1 MSSQYDP
8 RLAVSQ
14 GGVQAQ
20 ADIDQGLRSYMLGIY
35 NMMVL
40 GVALTGLVA
49 YAIGELGFLNSLFFT
64 AEGRPSMLM
73 WVAVFAPVGVA
84 LFFGR
89 IIQNM
94 STVGAQA
101 TFFAF
106 AALMGVSMSIIFMV
120 YTGTSIA
127 KVFFITA
134 AMFGALSLYG
144 YTTKKSLS
152 GMGTFLFMGVIG
164 LLIAMVVNIFLKSSV
179 MSFIISVV
187 GVLVF
192 AGLTAYDTQK
202 LKEMYIYN
210 NDRSSLGKM
219 AVYGALTLYLD
230 FINMFQFLL
239 SLFGDRE

>member
-14 GGVQAQ
+14 GGVQTQ
-20 ADIDQGLRSYMLGIY
+20 AEVDQGLRSYMLGIY

-49 YAIGELGFLNSLFFT
+49 YAIGELGFLNSLFFN
-64 AEGRPSMLM
+64 EMGRPTILM
-73 WVAVFAPVGVA
+73 WVAIFAPVGVA

-101 TFFAF
+101 VFFAF
-106 AALMGVSMSIIFMV
+106 AALMGLSMSMIFMV

-152 GMGTFLFMGVIG
+152 GLGTFLFMGVIG

-179 MSFIISVV
+179 MAFIISVV

-202 LKEMYIYN
+202 LKEMYLYN